1 MDGSAGAF
9 GPLFQIGYVTRNI
22 QAGLA
27 TLDGMGASRIDLF
40 EDYRDSDGNPVMIR
54 ALSHLMLGDIEIEL
68 IEPRPDWPS
77 VYLDA
82 LPDRNEQIALHHL
95 GYRQPDVKAWEGVR
109 ERALASGLSIA
120 MEGATPRARFAY
132 LDTCDS
138 VGHFTEIVFREE
150 SASV

>member
-1 MDGSAGAF
+1 MDGSTGAF
-9 GPLFQIGYVTRNI
+9 GPLLQIGYVARNI

-27 TLDGMGASRIDLF
+27 ALEGMGATRDLF
-40 EDYRDSDGNPVMIR
+40 EDYRDPDGNPVMIR
-54 ALSHLMLGDIEIEL
+54 ALSHLMLGNVEIEL
-68 IEPRPDWPS
+68 IGPRPDWPS

-82 LPDRNEQIALHHL
+82 LPERSDRIALHHL
-95 GYRQPDVKAWEGVR
+95 GYRQPDVKGWEEVR

-120 MEGATPRARFAY
+120 MERATPRARFAY

-150 SASV
+150 ATA